1 MTKASVWS
9 LCGAMLVGSL
19 FAYVPSAQAI
29 PPFYKEFEAV
39 YVKKDGNDQEKAY
52 AELIT
57 KIKCNV
63 CHVKGQKKTEKN
75 EYGKALDELLDKKMD
90 EKNVEK
96 IREALKTV
104 EAKKM
109 DPANENSPTFGEQI
123 TQGKTPAGN
132 TE

>member
-1 MTKASVWS
+1 MI
-9 LCGAMLVGSL
+9 VGSL
-19 FAYVPSAQAI
+19 FAYVPTAQAI
-29 PPFYKEFEAV
+29 PPFYKEFEAK

-52 AELIT
+52 AELVT
-57 KIKCNV
+57 KVKCNL

-96 IREALKTV
+96 IKEALDTV
-104 EAKKM
+104 AKKKC
-109 DPANENSPTFGEQI
+109 DPANENSPTFADQI
-123 TQGKTPAGN
+123 AQGKTPCGN